1 MFEIYCVDL
10 GCRCEAHDVIVP
22 SCRFY
27 LTSDELNRRSR
38 TCITCKD
45 LYAFTLFFILFCI
58 GCKKK
63 ASSKQTN
70 SSLRVFVL
78 ACVHSFPCTACT
90 IDVQFPECVLIVP

>member
-1 MFEIYCVDL
+1 MKSSFNVF
-10 GCRCEAHDVIVP
+10 V
-22 SCRFY
+22 RF
-27 LTSDELNRRSR
+27 LVAFITSDELNRQSR

-45 LYAFTLFFILFCI
+45 LYGFTLFFILFALVV
-58 GCKKK
+58 KK